1 MRPKN
6 RLGYTLEELENRVVA
21 GLMQA
26 HALPKGAVITQIDNY
41 PEERVLHVVLL
52 VGKELNSW
60 DVGVLEKLQKF
71 ARENGC
77 KAIEADCR
85 PGMAKFLEKHG
96 FRRTKIKMRNE
107 T

>member
-1 MRPKN
+1 
-6 RLGYTLEELENRVVA
+6 
-21 GLMQA
+21 MQA
-26 HALPKGAVITQIDNY
+26 HAFPKGAVITQIDNY

-52 VGKELNSW
+52 VGKDLNSW

-85 PGMAKFLEKHG
+85 PGMAKFLEKYG